1 MTNVDGEQRVVLF
14 NPMAETLF
22 AWPAEQA
29 IGRPLADF
37 IPERFRAVHE
47 EHVRRFGVTGVS
59 DRQMGRQRALYA
71 TRRDGGEFPIEASIS
86 QTSGGGTKLYTVMLR
101 DITERDH
108 TAWSGDQSMTRVMIA
123 DDHAVVRDGLRQ
135 ILERAG
141 RFEVVAE
148 AADGT
153 QVLSLVRE
161 SAPQVLL
168 LDLSMPG
175 RNGLELI
182 RLLRDQHPALRI
194 LVLTM
199 HAEEQYI
206 VRAFQAGAA
215 GYLTKESAATE
226 LVSAIVKVA
235 NGETYVSMAIA
246 EKIATSLQDHRG
258 EAPHMRLSDRELE
271 VYRRLVL
278 GEPLTSIA
286 SALCVSAKTVSTYK
300 MRLMEKMQLASDAA
314 LVRYAMRNHLF
325 DSEEDL

>member
-1 MTNVDGEQRVVLF
+1 
-14 NPMAETLF
+14 
-22 AWPAEQA
+22 
-29 IGRPLADF
+29 
-37 IPERFRAVHE
+37 
-47 EHVRRFGVTGVS
+47 
-59 DRQMGRQRALYA
+59 
-71 TRRDGGEFPIEASIS
+71 
-86 QTSGGGTKLYTVMLR
+86 
-101 DITERDH
+101 
-108 TAWSGDQSMTRVMIA
+108 MTRVMIA

-161 SAPQVLL
+161 SSPQVLL

-175 RNGLELI
+175 RSGLELI

-325 DSEEDL
+325 DSDEDL